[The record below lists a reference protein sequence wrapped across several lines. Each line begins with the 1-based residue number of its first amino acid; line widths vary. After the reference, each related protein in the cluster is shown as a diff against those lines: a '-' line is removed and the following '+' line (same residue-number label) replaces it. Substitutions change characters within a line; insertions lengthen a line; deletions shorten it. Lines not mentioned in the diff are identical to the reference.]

1 MRETQVLLI
10 PTKNEYKSRN
20 MSFSGAMKFLKVSK
34 EELDNYIESGNE
46 INGWFVDEALI
57 YDNKIS

>member
-10 PTKNEYKSRN
+10 PKDSEYKSRN
-20 MSFSGAMKFLKVSK
+20 MTFSDAMEFLKVSK
-34 EELDNYIESGNE
+34 EELNSYIESGNE
-46 INGWFVDEALI
+46 IRGWYVDEALI

>member
-10 PTKNEYKSRN
+10 PKNSEYKSRN
-20 MSFSGAMKFLKVSK
+20 MTFSGAMEFLKVSK